1 MQEPTPRS
9 VRKHGVRYWV
19 NLLAAAGIVGL
30 VLYVQGT
37 IYLLTRP
44 ARSSVCCQTPAGS
57 GFVYEDVTLTAS
69 DGVALAGWYI
79 PSQNG
84 AAVILLH
91 GYGGS
96 RLGTWFQ
103 AQALAGAG
111 FGVLL
116 YDARASGESGG
127 EKRSFGW
134 QDIGDVPA
142 AIAFLQART
151 EVDPHRMGILGVSTG
166 GEIALN
172 AAAQNEALRAV
183 LVDGA
188 GFAVGDD
195 IPPPATLR
203 ERLMHPAFPLLFA
216 IMSWESGIPQPPPIS
231 QVIGR
236 IAPRPL
242 LLVSTGSGL
251 EKRQNEMY
259 YHLAGEP
266 KVHWNVPDAW
276 HGSLPQTHP
285 QAYAQ
290 QIVAF
295 FNQWLRAA
303 P

>member
-1 MQEPTPRS
+1 MREGMKKR
-9 VRKHGVRYWV
+9 GGRYW
-19 NLLAAAGIVGL
+19 LKLAAAAGMAGL
-30 VLYVQGT
+30 VLYFQGT

-44 ARSSVCCQTPAGS
+44 VRAAVCCLTPADS

-69 DGVALAGWYI
+69 DGVSLAGWYI

-91 GYGGS
+91 GYGGN

-103 AQALAGAG
+103 AQTLAAAG
-111 FGVLL
+111 YGVLL

-127 EKRSFGW
+127 DRRSFGW
-134 QDIGDVPA
+134 QDIGDLPA

-151 EVDPHRMGILGVSTG
+151 EVDPRRIGILGVSTG

-172 AAAQNEALRAV
+172 AAAQHEALRAV
-183 LVDGA
+183 LVDGV
-188 GFAVGDD
+188 GFAVGAD
-195 IPPPATLR
+195 IPPPVTLR
-203 ERLMHPAFPLLFA
+203 ERIMHPAFPLLFA
-216 IMSWESGIPQPPPIS
+216 VMSWELDMAQPPPIS

-242 LLVSTGSGL
+242 LLVSTGRGL
-251 EKRQNEMY
+251 EKRQNGLY
-259 YHLAGEP
+259 YDLAGEP
-266 KVHWNVPDAW
+266 KEHWNVPDAW

-285 QAYAQ
+285 EAYGRR
-290 QIVAF
+290 IVGF
-295 FNQWLRAA
+295 FDQWLLG